1 MTRYHRRSSFL
12 YVYTCVRWKIKV
24 SYKIFS
30 FSFCFVFLFLSLFFF
45 FIFLFIDVS
54 VLENVECRWWFSI
67 HRSIFFFMN
76 LVTDPHTHKK
86 KKRTHYI
93 AQKEYMIVGS
103 LRTTGSFYEY
113 SHTRAKKKKKK
124 SNFLYTIHKVN
135 VWSP

>member
-30 FSFCFVFLFLSLFFF
+30 FFFVSSFYFFLSFFF
-45 FIFLFIDVS
+45 S
-54 VLENVECRWWFSI
+54 
-67 HRSIFFFMN
+67 FFFLSMSASSKMSN
-76 LVTDPHTHKK
+76 VDDDSRFIARYFFLWILSQIHTHIKK

-113 SHTRAKKKKKK
+113 SHTRAKKKKK